1 MNIILWNRYQV
12 AQIICALEANRRK
25 WSMHRAAL
33 SGDQAVVKNGW
44 ADINLMPADVS
55 RTHTLRYR
63 KKRREAKSERE
74 REAWKRWRQQR
85 THGVVAV
92 RTWRSASL
100 SAAIIFNRLEKKKF
114 SVFYFIDCKSAKEA
128 PGSRIAAISGPLR
141 MLRMPA
147 KIKCPQKKCSVQRLI
162 STHIHFLAQLQRKV
176 KHINRPSS
184 PLAKFSSSKK
194 SSISI

>member
-1 MNIILWNRYQV
+1 MSRAHTRWDTERDG
-12 AQIICALEANRRK
+12 ERR
-25 WSMHRAAL
+25 R
-33 SGDQAVVKNGW
+33 V
-44 ADINLMPADVS
+44 
-55 RTHTLRYR
+55 R
-63 KKRREAKSERE
+63 ERE
-74 REAWKRWRQQR
+74 RSREAWKRWRQQR

-128 PGSRIAAISGPLR
+128 LGSRIAAISGPLR